1 MTGIRR
7 LAIVNRGEPAIRA
20 LAAVAE
26 LNRAAGQPPITTIA
40 VYTDADAQ
48 AWYVR
53 EADERVRLGPATY
66 LDPADN
72 RRKSRYLDEPYV
84 IDLLRRARA
93 DAAWVGWGLV
103 AEHASF
109 ARRCEEAGITFVG
122 PDSVTMRLL
131 GDKVAAKRVAE
142 QAGVPV
148 VPWSGGPV
156 ADLAAAAECAGRIGY
171 PVMLK
176 AAAGGGGRGIRVVRG
191 PADLAGA
198 FAAARSEARLAF
210 GDPTIFLERLVP
222 AARHVEVQVVADGY
236 GTTWAV
242 GVRDCSIQRRHQ
254 KVIEESAST
263 VLDPDAERAVK
274 DAAVRLMTAAGYRN
288 VGTVEFLVDPATRRF
303 LFLEVNTRLQV
314 EHPVTEATT
323 GLDLVKLQLHV
334 AGGGRLAGQ
343 PPVARGHAVEA
354 RLCAEDP
361 EHGFAPAPG
370 RVTRLALPSGP
381 GIRVDSGVR
390 EGDTV
395 AAEFDSMIAKIIAYG
410 ADRAE
415 ALARL
420 RRGLAQTEVVIEGG
434 TSNRSL
440 LLTLLDRPEVGDGQ
454 VDNAWLDR
462 LTAAGDH
469 LPPAGPVA
477 LLVAAVEA
485 YQADDAADRASFHAR
500 AARGRP
506 EPPTEVGHLCV
517 LRYRG
522 VRYALRT
529 FQTGPCTYRVDAGGT
544 LADLAVDAVDGY
556 ERRIAVGG
564 RRHRVMSVTEGLT
577 FRVEVDGAAHTV
589 VRDDGGVVR
598 AGAPAFV
605 VSVLVAP
612 GDTVVAGDPLVV
624 LESMKMETTVCAP
637 YGGEVAAL
645 NVAANVQVE
654 AGAPLLRIRAG
665 AATAASSAAG
675 GSAGEAGAAGSPVDL
690 HGLAAA
696 EPAGRPPCELVYAA
710 LNSYLLGYDLDPA
723 AVRGL
728 LTRQRRLGEAAPPA
742 DPGLLHCED
751 GLLDLFADVASLYR
765 PRTETEPV
773 DGMAAETPQEYLLSY
788 LQWLD
793 PDRAG
798 LPDSYRER
806 LEHALRRYGVATLH
820 RTPALEEAVV
830 WMFRSFSRVKELVPV
845 VVGILERRLRHHA
858 ALGPALGSR
867 PDAAGPLRARLD
879 RLAAATQGRHQVIAD
894 LARDLR
900 FRYLDEPLLATAIE
914 DEYATVDAHLAALRA
929 EPECA
934 DRRPRLA
941 RLVRSPQPL
950 RGKLLEHWLRG
961 GDRQFHEV
969 LLEVY
974 TRRYYRTRRLGALSF
989 TAADGYL
996 ICSTRYPLA
1005 SRDVHLVT
1013 AYAPLDE
1020 LPQLSRAVARH
1031 LAASA
1036 EAEAEGEAGC
1046 DVVVDVTTW
1055 RPGERPGIDAL
1066 TSTMDGLLARCA
1078 FGRPLARLDI
1088 TVTSTDGAVAEH
1100 LRTQHL
1106 TYVQAGGDG
1115 FAEDPFYRNLHPML
1129 ADRLE
1134 VWRLASF
1141 ALERL
1146 PSAEDVYLFHGVARD
1161 NPADHRLFA
1170 FAEVR
1175 DLTPVEN
1182 GGGTVEYP
1190 RLELTVLRALS
1201 AMREALARF
1210 PERERPAANRI
1221 VLYVR
1226 PLWTIERR
1234 RWSRLA
1240 RSFAPLSV
1248 GAGLEKVV
1256 LRVRVPAGGGQPR
1269 ETVLHVEG
1277 LGRHGVT
1284 VRERSLRQEPIG
1296 TLSAYRQ
1303 KVLRARRLGAP
1314 YPYELVRMLAPAPG
1328 VLGRFPAGE
1337 FVEHDLDDA
1346 GDLVPVDRPPGRNTA
1361 NVVVGVLTNYTDKVP
1376 EGMTRVALLGDPT
1389 RGLGNLAEAECR
1401 RIIAGLDLA
1410 ERMGVPVEWFALSS
1424 GARIA
1429 MDSGTENMDWIGA
1442 VLRRLIEY
1450 TQAGGEVNIV
1460 VTGINVGAQPYWNA
1474 EATML
1479 MHTRGILV
1487 MTPASAMVL

>member
-26 LNRAAGQPPITTIA
+26 LNRAADQPPITTIA
-40 VYTDADAQ
+40 VHTDADAQ

-53 EADERVRLGPATY
+53 EADERVPLGPATY
-66 LDPADN
+66 LDPVDN

-84 IDLLRRARA
+84 IDLLRKARA

-103 AEHASF
+103 AEQASF

-122 PDSVTMRLL
+122 PDSATMRLL

-142 QAGVPV
+142 QAEVPV

-156 ADLAAAAECAGRIGY
+156 ADLAAAASCAERIGY

-210 GDPTIFLERLVP
+210 GDPTIFVERLVP

-263 VLDPDAERAVK
+263 VLDDATERAVK
-274 DAAVRLMTAAGYRN
+274 EAAVRLMAAAGYRN

-334 AGGGRLAGQ
+334 AGGGRLAGE
-343 PPVARGHAVEA
+343 PPAVRGHAVEA

-395 AAEFDSMIAKIIAYG
+395 AAEFDSMIAKIIAHG

-420 RRGLAQTEVVIEGG
+420 RRALAQTEVVIEGG

-440 LLTLLDRPEVGDGQ
+440 LLALLDRPEVADGQ

-469 LPPAGPVA
+469 LPPADPVA
-477 LLVAAVEA
+477 LLAAAVEA

-506 EPPTEVGHLCV
+506 EPPTEVGHACV

-522 VRYALRT
+522 ERYALRT
-529 FQTGPCTYRVDAGGT
+529 FQTGPGTYRVDCGST
-544 LADLAVDAVDGY
+544 LADVTTEAVNGY
-556 ERRIAVGG
+556 ERRIVVGG
-564 RRHRVMSVTEGLT
+564 RRHRVMAVSEGAT

-589 VRDDGGVVR
+589 ARDDGGVVR

-612 GDTVVAGDPLVV
+612 GDAVAAGDPLVV

-637 YGGEVAAL
+637 YGGEVSAL
-645 NVAANVQVE
+645 NVAANIQVE

-665 AATAASSAAG
+665 GPAAAA
-675 GSAGEAGAAGSPVDL
+675 AGEAGRQGSPVDL
-690 HGLAAA
+690 RGLTAP

-751 GLLDLFADVASLYR
+751 GLLDLFAEVASLYR

-773 DGMAAETPQEYLLSY
+773 NGMATDTPQEYLLSY

-806 LEHALRRYGVATLH
+806 LERALRRYGVATLH

-858 ALGPALGSR
+858 SLGSALLSR

-879 RLAAATQGRHQVIAD
+879 RLAAATQGRHQVVAD

-900 FRYLDEPLLATAIE
+900 FRYLDEPLLATAVE
-914 DEYATVDAHLAALRA
+914 AEYATVDAHLDALRA
-929 EPECA
+929 GPECA
-934 DRRPRLA
+934 DRRSRLA

-961 GDRQFHEV
+961 GDRHFREV

-974 TRRYYRTRRLGALSF
+974 TRRYYRTRRLGELSF
-989 TAADGYL
+989 AAAGGHL
-996 ICSTRYPLA
+996 TCSTEFA
-1005 SRDVHLVT
+1005 QDSRCVHLVT
-1013 AYAPLDE
+1013 AYAPLAE
-1020 LPQLSRAVARH
+1020 LPQLSQAVAEH
-1031 LAASA
+1031 LAAPA
-1036 EAEAEGEAGC
+1036 EAGC
-1046 DVVVDVTTW
+1046 DIVVDVTAW
-1055 RPGERPGIDAL
+1055 RPGDTPGIDAL
-1066 TSTMDGLLARCA
+1066 ASTMDGLLARCA
-1078 FGRPLARLDI
+1078 FGRPVARLDI

-1106 TYVQAGGDG
+1106 TYVQADGGG
-1115 FAEDPFYRNLHPML
+1115 FVEDPLYRNLHPML

-1134 VWRLASF
+1134 VWRLANF

-1161 NPADHRLFA
+1161 NPDDHRLFA

-1175 DLTPVEN
+1175 DLTPVED
-1182 GGGTVEYP
+1182 GDGTVEYP

-1210 PERERPAANRI
+1210 PERDRPAANRI

-1256 LRVRVPAGGGQPR
+1256 LRVRIPAGGGQPR

-1284 VRERSLRQEPIG
+1284 VRERPLRQEPIG

-1314 YPYELVRMLAPAPG
+1314 YPYELVRMLAPAAG

-1337 FVEHDLDDA
+1337 FVEHDLDAA
-1346 GDLVPVDRPPGRNTA
+1346 GDLVPVHRPPGRNTA

-1442 VLRRLIEY
+1442 VLRRLIE
-1450 TQAGGEVNIV
+1450 
-1460 VTGINVGAQPYWNA
+1460 
-1474 EATML
+1474 
-1479 MHTRGILV
+1479 
-1487 MTPASAMVL
+1487 